1 MITSNNPC
9 PHHLKSML
17 RSLSLKKKL
26 KIKNPFY
33 GLLTSA
39 NFEKWHA
46 TCNNAGFVWINIP
59 FY

>member
-1 MITSNNPC
+1 MPPSFKIDAKVP
-9 PHHLKSML
+9 LIE
-17 RSLSLKKKL
+17 KKL

-33 GLLTSA
+33 GLLTSV